1 MIELDADFPQV
12 HWFMA
17 NALFFIAK
25 IRENCTKDKVVSYLK
40 STRETLIMS
49 KYCYDDLKLS
59 TRKIRTF
66 YVNTWHYFW
75 RTTEFHRSSA
85 MIDGK

>member
-1 MIELDADFPQV
+1 MIDLDVGFPQV
-12 HWFMA
+12 DWFMA

-59 TRKIRTF
+59 TRKIQTF
-66 YVNTWHYFW
+66 YVSNYFVSIIQ
-75 RTTEFHRSSA
+75 R
-85 MIDGK
+85 